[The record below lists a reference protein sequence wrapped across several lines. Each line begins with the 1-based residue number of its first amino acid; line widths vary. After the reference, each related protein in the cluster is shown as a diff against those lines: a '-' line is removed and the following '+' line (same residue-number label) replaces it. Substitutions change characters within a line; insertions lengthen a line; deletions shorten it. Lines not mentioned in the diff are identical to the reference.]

1 MVAMSPLFSGV
12 VDDVIVMM
20 MLLGSALVKCGQMQ
34 QKLAE
39 AERQFVQSSI
49 TNFLLPLKAFL
60 DGDMKTIQVS
70 CGTWKGALE
79 SYKCCAG
86 GVCV

>member
-1 MVAMSPLFSGV
+1 M
-12 VDDVIVMM
+12 IVMM
-20 MLLGSALVKCGQMQ
+20 MMAGSALVKCGQMQ

-70 CGTWKGALE
+70 YRTWKGAFVAYVVLI
-79 SYKCCAG
+79 
-86 GVCV
+86 VCVIRYVLFWEFVM